1 MLKRETL
8 AKLGYNNKQ
17 MVPSGNQNAGSQSM
31 KALPGLDN
39 QSQLSLSSSKM
50 TLEPLGGN
58 THKPKAID
66 YLKNN
71 KESKESVREFIGFS
85 RQILMS

>member
-1 MLKRETL
+1 
-8 AKLGYNNKQ
+8 
-17 MVPSGNQNAGSQSM
+17 M

-39 QSQLSLSSSKM
+39 QSQLSISSSKM
-50 TLEPLGGN
+50 TLEPLGGT

-85 RQILMS
+85 R

>member
-1 MLKRETL
+1 
-8 AKLGYNNKQ
+8 
-17 MVPSGNQNAGSQSM
+17 M

-39 QSQLSLSSSKM
+39 QSQLSISSSKM
-50 TLEPLGGN
+50 TLEPIGG
-58 THKPKAID
+58 TFHKPKAID

-85 RQILMS
+85 R